1 MIPITDWKEPFS
13 TILGHRSLRSTTSTG
28 CDSSRLSITGQQR
41 SNNSLTTPS
50 TADLTTMSEISDEQQ
65 QRSNR
70 SLRDQRSEVGGSEIY
85 KTRSKEIKSVRVELD
100 YTKPINEQAP
110 QNRILR
116 ELGDEVEGG
125 HQRKPRHLAFERS
138 NSAIDALGADRRDSF
153 NKGTTTINSDGGNTT
168 NGKKKKKKN
177 PFNKVGKMSQ
187 RTKKILA
194 ESNFSDDQANQ
205 SGSSSQFNFLLAT
218 MLTGISYYYILS
230 LFAIVFWSCVC
241 SWYMEELKVMADE
254 GNTNAK
260 KWVTWLDETDVRMIG
275 SLFVFSL
282 VFRFNQCY
290 NRWWQ
295 GRMLWGEIIQ
305 NCLDFSR
312 KSTLWCMDT
321 VLSDRINRYIVC
333 FPYAAKAQL
342 RGLSLTD
349 ETESGQTLVDRGFL
363 AEEEL
368 DFLKENPCW
377 EPEFFLD
384 LMRATVAKIILAQWE
399 REPDEQVLLLPHSNR
414 IHDRLFPPWDKAI
427 YDLGK
432 SIGEGV
438 SVRSAGLPRSYDTVH
453 YVFFWI
459 YFLLAPP
466 AEAATIGWM
475 GPIIVGFSAC
485 IIMTLMDMGTAMVD
499 PFGTDLVDLP
509 VERFCETIEA
519 QVLTIQR
526 RHATGKIME
535 FASHATPG
543 TRFHG
548 GGTMDESARTKSAT
562 QISLSH

>member
-1 MIPITDWKEPFS
+1 MSDSEEITYYQ
-13 TILGHRSLRSTTSTG
+13 
-28 CDSSRLSITGQQR
+28 DSSVTHRPDGTEIFK
-41 SNNSLTTPS
+41 
-50 TADLTTMSEISDEQQ
+50 TMSH
-65 QRSNR
+65 
-70 SLRDQRSEVGGSEIY
+70 
-85 KTRSKEIKSVRVELD
+85 EIKSVRVELD
-100 YTKPINEQAP
+100 YSKPTNEQAP
-110 QNRILR
+110 RGRGGRNSKADSIGNNR
-116 ELGDEVEGG
+116 G
-125 HQRKPRHLAFERS
+125 PRPAIERG
-138 NSAIDALGADRRDSF
+138 NSAILDLANDRRNSF
-153 NKGTTTINSDGGNTT
+153 NKGTTAPNNVTSDSASAT
-168 NGKKKKKKN
+168 KKKKKSK
-177 PFNKVGKMSQ
+177 FGKMSA

-194 ESNFSDDQANQ
+194 ESNFSDDQAK
-205 SGSSSQFNFLLAT
+205 GGGGASQCNFLLAT
-218 MLTGISYYYILS
+218 MLTGISYYYVIS
-230 LFAIVFWSCVC
+230 LLAIVAWTCAC
-241 SWYMEELKVMADE
+241 SYYLEVMIAEQDE
-254 GNTNAK
+254 NPTYK
-260 KWVTWLDETDVRMIG
+260 KWIGWLDETDVRMIG

-312 KSTLWCMDT
+312 KSTLWCIDREF
-321 VLSDRINRYIVC
+321 SDRMNRYIVC

-349 ETESGQTLVDRGFL
+349 ATESGQSLVDRGFL

-368 DFLKENPCW
+368 EFLQENPCW

-384 LMRATVAKIILAQWE
+384 LMRATVAKIMLAQWE
-399 REPDEQVLLLPHSNR
+399 REPDEQVLLLPHCNR

-427 YDLGK
+427 YDLGN

-459 YFLLAPP
+459 YFTLAPP

-475 GPIIVGFSAC
+475 APIVVGFSAC

-509 VERFCETIEA
+509 IERFCETIEA

-526 RHATGKIME
+526 RHATGKILE
-535 FASHATPG
+535 FASHSTPG
-543 TRFHG
+543 KKFHSG
-548 GGTMDESARTKSAT
+548 AATKPQSKN
-562 QISLSH
+562 ISLSH

>member
-1 MIPITDWKEPFS
+1 MIDITDFKDS
-13 TILGHRSLRSTTSTG
+13 TIRDRHSARSSHPQPLRQESGSAAG
-28 CDSSRLSITGQQR
+28 AITGQSQ
-41 SNNSLTTPS
+41 NTLITPN
-50 TADLTTMSEISDEQQ
+50 TADLTMSD
-65 QRSNR
+65 
-70 SLRDQRSEVGGSEIY
+70 SEELHYLDHSVTQGGDDGVEIY
-85 KTRSKEIKSVRVELD
+85 KTMSNEIKSVRVELD
-100 YTKPINEQAP
+100 YTRPTNEQAP
-110 QNRILR
+110 RGLMARTLSGGGNR
-116 ELGDEVEGG
+116 GD
-125 HQRKPRHLAFERS
+125 RPTFEKA
-138 NSAIDALGADRRDSF
+138 NSALLDLANDRQNSF
-153 NKGTTTINSDGGNTT
+153 NKGTTTTQGIPIPPIPSNNNST
-168 NGKKKKKKN
+168 GKKKKSR
-177 PFNKVGKMSQ
+177 FTKMSS

-194 ESNFSDDQANQ
+194 ESNFSDDQANAA
-205 SGSSSQFNFLLAT
+205 GSPSQCNFLLAT
-218 MLTGISYYYILS
+218 MLTGISYYYVLS
-230 LFAIVFWSCVC
+230 LLAIVAWTCAS
-241 SWYMEELKVMADE
+241 SYYMDELRALAEDD
-254 GNTNAK
+254 AK
-260 KWVTWLDETDVRMIG
+260 AKLWIGWLDETDVRMIG

-312 KSTLWCMDT
+312 KSTLWCLDRT
-321 VLSDRINRYIVC
+321 FSDRLNRYIVC

-349 ETESGQTLVDRGFL
+349 ESESGQSLVDRGFL
-363 AEEEL
+363 AQEEL

-427 YDLGK
+427 YDLGN

-459 YFLLAPP
+459 YFTLAPP
-466 AEAATIGWM
+466 CEAATIGWM
-475 GPIIVGFSAC
+475 APIVVGFSAC

-509 VERFCETIEA
+509 IERFCETIEA

-526 RHATGKIME
+526 RHATGKILE
-535 FASHATPG
+535 FASFSTPG
-543 TRFHG
+543 KRFVS
-548 GGTMDESARTKSAT
+548 TDPTNRAAAK
-562 QISLSH
+562 QISLTH

>member
-1 MIPITDWKEPFS
+1 MTY
-13 TILGHRSLRSTTSTG
+13 HH
-28 CDSSRLSITGQQR
+28 
-41 SNNSLTTPS
+41 
-50 TADLTTMSEISDEQQ
+50 
-65 QRSNR
+65 
-70 SLRDQRSEVGGSEIY
+70 
-85 KTRSKEIKSVRVELD
+85 
-100 YTKPINEQAP
+100 EQAP
-110 QNRILR
+110 DSDIDERILQR
-116 ELGDEVEGG
+116 VSDEVDEA
-125 HQRKPRHLAFERS
+125 RRTPTSNRRLAFERS
-138 NSAIDALGADRRDSF
+138 NSAIDALDADRRTSF
-153 NKGTTTINSDGGNTT
+153 NKGTTTINQDSNSSIKS
-168 NGKKKKKKN
+168 KKKKLS

-194 ESNFSDDQANQ
+194 ESNYADDQANQ
-205 SGSSSQFNFLLAT
+205 ATSGSQFNFLLAT

-230 LFAIVFWSCVC
+230 LIAIVSWSCA
-241 SWYMEELKVMADE
+241 STWYIEELRSS
-254 GNTNAK
+254 GNETAL
-260 KWVTWLDETDVRMIG
+260 KWVEWLNETDVRMIG

-312 KSTLWCMDT
+312 KSTLWCLDQDY
-321 VLSDRINRYIVC
+321 SDRLNRYIVC

-349 ETESGQTLVDRGFL
+349 ETESGQTLVERGFL

-399 REPDEQVLLLPHSNR
+399 REPDEQILILPHSNR

-427 YDLGK
+427 YDLGN

-453 YVFFWI
+453 YIFFWI

-475 GPIIVGFSAC
+475 GPIIIGFSAC
-485 IIMTLMDMGTAMVD
+485 IIMSLMDMGTAMVD

-509 VERFCETIEA
+509 IERFCETIEA

-526 RHATGKIME
+526 RHATGKVME
-535 FASHATPG
+535 FASFSTPG

-548 GGTMDESARTKSAT
+548 ASGKTDAATK
-562 QISLSH
+562 ISLSH

>member
-1 MIPITDWKEPFS
+1 
-13 TILGHRSLRSTTSTG
+13 
-28 CDSSRLSITGQQR
+28 
-41 SNNSLTTPS
+41 
-50 TADLTTMSEISDEQQ
+50 MSEVSDEQQ
-65 QRSNR
+65 QQRSNM
-70 SLRDQRSEVGGSEIY
+70 SLRDQRRGVGNSEIF

-100 YTKPINEQAP
+100 YAKPPTNEQAP
-110 QNRILR
+110 QTNRILR
-116 ELGDEVEGG
+116 GLGDELNDGG
-125 HQRKPRHLAFERS
+125 TGQRKPRHMAFERS
-138 NSAIDALGADRRDSF
+138 NSAIDALGADRRHSF
-153 NKGTTTINSDGGNTT
+153 NKGTTTMNSDGGSTINS
-168 NGKKKKKKN
+168 KKKKKRKS

-218 MLTGISYYYILS
+218 MLTGVSYYYILS
-230 LFAIVFWSCVC
+230 LIAIVSWSCAC

-254 GNTNAK
+254 GNKNAK
-260 KWVTWLDETDVRMIG
+260 NWVTWLDETDVRMIG

-312 KSTLWCMDT
+312 KSTLWCLDIE
-321 VLSDRINRYIVC
+321 LSDRINRYIVC

-368 DFLKENPCW
+368 DFLRENPCW

-384 LMRATVAKIILAQWE
+384 LMRATVAQIILAQWD

-427 YDLGK
+427 YDLGN

-459 YFLLAPP
+459 YFTLAPP

-509 VERFCETIEA
+509 IERFCETIEA

-535 FASHATPG
+535 FAATATPG

-548 GGTMDESARTKSAT
+548 GGTVDESTRTKAAK